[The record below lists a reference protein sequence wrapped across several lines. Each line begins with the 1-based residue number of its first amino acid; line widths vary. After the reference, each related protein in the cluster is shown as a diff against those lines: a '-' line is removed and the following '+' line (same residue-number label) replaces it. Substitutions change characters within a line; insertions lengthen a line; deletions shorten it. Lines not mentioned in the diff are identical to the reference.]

1 MTWEVLL
8 LGLFGV
14 AAWYWY
20 AGMQAREQAIV
31 IGRRACTEAEFQFLD
46 ESVVLRRLR
55 LARNGDGQLAF
66 QRDFHFEFSD
76 TGDNR
81 RPGVVRMLGE
91 RVEWV
96 SLDGEWH
103 AGRVASVSRLRD

>member
-1 MTWEVLL
+1 MSWEILL
-8 LGLFGV
+8 LGLFG
-14 AAWYWY
+14 AAASYWY
-20 AGMQAREQAIV
+20 AGMQAREQAV
-31 IGRRACTEAEFQFLD
+31 AIGRRACVEARAQFLD
-46 ESVVLRRLR
+46 DSVSLRRLR
-55 LARNGDGQLAF
+55 LARNADGQLQF

-96 SLDGEWH
+96 SLDGEWQP
-103 AGRVASVSRLRD
+103 GKEASVTRLHN

>member
-1 MTWEVLL
+1 MSWELL
-8 LGLFGV
+8 LLAGFGA

-20 AGMQAREQAIV
+20 AGLQAREQAV
-31 IGRRACTEAEFQFLD
+31 AAGRRACHESGRQFLD
-46 ESVVLRRLR
+46 DSVALRRLR
-55 LARNGDGQLAF
+55 LARNGEGQLQF

-96 SLDGEWH
+96 SLDGEWQPGH
-103 AGRVASVSRLRD
+103 VASVSRLRD